1 MAKTKSGSA
10 SIFSGMKK
18 VNTEEDIKKKETV
31 KSETEPAVADE
42 TVKTETEKPTA
53 EETAPEVSESASV
66 ESTPATKEETEET
79 TEQNTVNPVL
89 TEPAETPEIPR
100 IVHAQAS
107 DVRATTITIQQSSAN
122 FLAYKTK
129 MIGEN
134 RDTCL
139 AMFITRDLESGENA
153 VPDFFAP
160 VEKKQ
165 RTDCITKS
173 IRLPA
178 DLLEKAKRKA
188 AIEMKTLS
196 MYIDDLLQ
204 EEIKKMQ

>member
-1 MAKTKSGSA
+1 MAKTSNGSA
-10 SIFSGMKK
+10 SIFAGMKK
-18 VNTEEDIKKKETV
+18 VNTEEKPKKKEIDNPSVRTDNDGTV
-31 KSETEPAVADE
+31 KKS
-42 TVKTETEKPTA
+42 EKPTG
-53 EETAPEVSESASV
+53 EGLGEVFTNSSPTENL
-66 ESTPATKEETEET
+66 TITKESEENDKQSAVT
-79 TEQNTVNPVL
+79 SVL
-89 TEPAETPEIPR
+89 TESVETPEVPR

-107 DVRATTITIQQSSAN
+107 DVRATTISIQQSSAN

-139 AMFITRDLESGENA
+139 AMIISKDLESGENA

-165 RTDCITKS
+165 RIDSVNKS
-173 IRLPA
+173 VRLPA
-178 DLLEKAKRKA
+178 DILEKAKRKA

-196 MYIDDLLQ
+196 GYIDDLLQ
-204 EEIKKMQ
+204 NEIKKM